1 MGIFRALKSMASGRN
16 TEFAKRLN
24 SKRLEL
30 ARCSLQAGLAPKGPA
45 QYGFRAIG
53 FDVFEA
59 AVSPEATLV
68 QLLEIYQAR
77 RSPSECLF
85 SAEYGMPPIPTG
97 KRDTPEIH
105 AKRVRRH
112 IVDIEYGMSGRSLS
126 ADNLPAAITMQD
138 YLLAKLKSEHP
149 LSQNIGP
156 EFGYSAQ
163 FFDYA
168 IEESA
173 HVFRR

>member
-1 MGIFRALKSMASGRN
+1 MSIFRALKSLASGRQM
-16 TEFAKRLN
+16 EFTKRLN
-24 SKRLEL
+24 SKRLQL
-30 ARCSLQAGLAPKGPA
+30 SQSRLHASLAPKGSF
-45 QYGFRAIG
+45 QYAFHAIG
-53 FDVFEA
+53 FDVFDA

-85 SAEYGMPPIPTG
+85 AAEYGIPPIPTG

-149 LSQNIGP
+149 LSQNIGS